1 MCDFSSLVLRFID
14 IERDN
19 ILSEGLKGKFV
30 FGDEVL
36 ATVVSFSPTV
46 KERTSIDW
54 YPIVDDSYT

>member
-1 MCDFSSLVLRFID
+1 MVLRFID